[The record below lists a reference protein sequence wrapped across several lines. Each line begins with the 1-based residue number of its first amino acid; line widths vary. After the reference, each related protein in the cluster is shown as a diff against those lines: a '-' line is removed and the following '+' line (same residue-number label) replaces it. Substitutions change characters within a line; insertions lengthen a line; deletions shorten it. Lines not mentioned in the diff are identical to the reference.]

1 MKSIQI
7 QGIHQNTPTSHH
19 MVTIALAAVT
29 VAVVT
34 TAAVVVTVV
43 VVTMAAAV
51 VTMAAAVV
59 TIAVVMA
66 AAIIVAAVA
75 VTSVSEQ
82 IVEAMIERK
91 TKRRKNRIE
100 IHTLYICISRGKKT
114 IVKKVYL
121 LENNNCKK
129 EIFTCTMLSEIDK
142 LFVKDV

>member
-1 MKSIQI
+1 MLKLYMKSIQI

-43 VVTMAAAV
+43 V

>member
-1 MKSIQI
+1 MLKLYMKSIQI

-19 MVTIALAAVT
+19 MVTIAVGTIALALAAVT

-34 TAAVVVTVV
+34 TAAAVVTVV

-51 VTMAAAVV
+51 VTMVAAVV

-100 IHTLYICISRGKKT
+100 IHTLYICISREK
-114 IVKKVYL
+114 
-121 LENNNCKK
+121 N
-129 EIFTCTMLSEIDK
+129 K
-142 LFVKDV
+142 L

>member
-1 MKSIQI
+1 MLKLYMKSIQI

-19 MVTIALAAVT
+19 MVTITLAAVT

-34 TAAVVVTVV
+34 TAAAVVTVV
-43 VVTMAAAV
+43 V

>member
-1 MKSIQI
+1 
-7 QGIHQNTPTSHH
+7 

-34 TAAVVVTVV
+34 TAAAVVTVV
-43 VVTMAAAV
+43 V

-82 IVEAMIERK
+82 IVEDMIERK

>member
-1 MKSIQI
+1 MLKLYMKSIQI

-19 MVTIALAAVT
+19 M
-29 VAVVT
+29 
-34 TAAVVVTVV
+34 
-43 VVTMAAAV
+43 
-51 VTMAAAVV
+51 V

-100 IHTLYICISRGKKT
+100 IHTLYICISRGK
-114 IVKKVYL
+114 
-121 LENNNCKK
+121 N
-129 EIFTCTMLSEIDK
+129 K
-142 LFVKDV
+142 L